1 MANKKIKSE
10 SYGTQRQTWAG
21 GAGAGS
27 NFQHGKDLGT
37 HTRGSLGTRGADSNW
52 SRASQAVMPLNAFT
66 HFLDEDE
73 DEEFDEGYT
82 VEDSKYDLQEIL
94 RLNEDLSDVGAAAVD
109 IATDLGGDFA
119 ASAISGLDVTRTVG
133 TGTSLLFIT
142 KNIYEIK
149 KGRERADEVIRQ
161 FLNRPTNEAAEKMAD
176 IFDSLITDVIDLFQR
191 TIEIIPDSLPIEEFG
206 SIAISIAQNYKRAAK
221 FLKAYFTFRKVDSIT
236 AVGKKFTAKSVR
248 RVSFYGIVSPIIK
261 MVMKLFNSDFV
272 PEKVEENKSIIMGT
286 ISRIVLLGDLMEDY
300 HIQKEVAIG
309 IGIPEEDFVYRHR
322 ILQPGSEADGYDYE
336 SPRNELPFEDRVEEE
351 IEIRREEM
359 EQRQPEYSEGLFGP
373 DADDDLS
380 EPVVV
385 GGAAA
390 GAASQNSTLG
400 NEFLRK
406 LFISKPGDEGL
417 FRESLENK
425 SLLYLIEEKDSELD
439 EELEEDEIN
448 EFSGAGG
455 GAIGTLPLGMSTKG
469 PKGKT
474 SATSGGTAFPYS
486 KKSRT
491 AFKKYAK
498 KSFGGK

>member
-73 DEEFDEGYT
+73 EFDEDYS

-94 RLNEDLSDVGAAAVD
+94 RLNEDLSDIGSAAAD
-109 IATDLGGDFA
+109 IVTDLGGDA
-119 ASAISGLDVTRTVG
+119 IASTLSLDPSRTVSSASG
-133 TGTSLLFIT
+133 ALFII
-142 KNIYEIK
+142 KNLYEIK
-149 KGRERADEVIRQ
+149 KGREMADEIVYQ
-161 FLNRPTNEAAEKMAD
+161 FLRNPNEEAVDKMSD
-176 IFDSLITDVIDLFQR
+176 VFDGLITDVIDLMQR
-191 TIEIIPDSLPIEEFG
+191 TLEVLPDPSPAEEVA
-206 SIAISIAQNYKRAAK
+206 SIATSVLSNLSKAKNVLKGVFAFAKGTNVAGGIA
-221 FLKAYFTFRKVDSIT
+221 
-236 AVGKKFTAKSVR
+236 GKTVR
-248 RVSFYGIVSPIIK
+248 RMSLFGVVSPVIK
-261 MVMKLFNSDFV
+261 FIMKVFNSDYT
-272 PEKVEENKSIIMGT
+272 PEKIEENKSMIMGT
-286 ISRIVLLGDLMEDY
+286 LLRIVLLGDLIEDY
-300 HIQKEVAIG
+300 AIQKEVAVSM
-309 IGIPEEDFVYRHR
+309 GIPEAQFKYRHKLLASGQN
-322 ILQPGSEADGYDYE
+322 IDTYDYE
-336 SPRNELPFEDRVEEE
+336 HPFMAEPVEDRVEEE
-351 IEIRREEM
+351 IEYRREEM
-359 EQRQPEYSEGLFGP
+359 EQRQSEYSEELSGHDL
-373 DADDDLS
+373 DDDLS

-390 GAASQNSTLG
+390 AASQNSTFG

-425 SLLYLIEEKDSELD
+425 SLRYLIEEKDSELD

-474 SATSGGTAFPYS
+474 SATSGGAAFPYS